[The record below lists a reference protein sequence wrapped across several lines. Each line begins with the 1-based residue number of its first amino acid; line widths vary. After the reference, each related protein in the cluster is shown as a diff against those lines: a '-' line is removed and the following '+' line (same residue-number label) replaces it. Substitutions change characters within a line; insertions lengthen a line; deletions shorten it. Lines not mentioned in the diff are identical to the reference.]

1 MVLIDW
7 LFRGTAWV
15 IAGVYSL
22 TSSYALAII
31 GLTVVVRLI
40 LFPLTAKQVRS
51 MQAMAAAQPEIKKLQ
66 EAYKDDRV
74 VLNTKMMEFYKENGI
89 NPAAGCFPLLL
100 QAPFLITL
108 YNVIYGLTEIK
119 PLRGLM
125 IRVPQ
130 PKYLDHESALYRSLV
145 RSGGKMISWTVDLS
159 QTAAGFEG
167 TVAKRLPYYLLVVL
181 VAVTGIMQQYQ
192 TMRKSPPANE
202 QAAQMQRI
210 MKFLPILFAVF
221 AYNVKAGVVVYWI
234 AGNIWTMAQTAFL
247 YRASAPKPV
256 IGGVTIDLA
265 ERAAAAAAA
274 SAAAPAKGAVKP
286 GAKAVSPKA
295 GSKAISAKAKAAA
308 EKGTNGT
315 PKSNGESKAK
325 NNGMKPTVPRRP
337 TEPQQPTKKSK
348 KA

>member
-1 MVLIDW
+1 MFLIDG
-7 LFRGTAWV
+7 LFRLTAFV
-15 IAGVYSL
+15 IAFLYGV
-22 TSSYALAII
+22 TKSYGLSII
-31 GLTVVVRLI
+31 GLTIVVRL
-40 LFPLTAKQVRS
+40 LMFPLTAKQVRS

-74 VLNTKMMEFYKENGI
+74 TLNTKMMEFYKANGI

-130 PKYLDHESALYRSLV
+130 PKYLDHGSDLYRSLV

-181 VAVTGIMQQYQ
+181 VAVTGILQQFQ

-274 SAAAPAKGAVKP
+274 SAAAPVKP
-286 GAKAVSPKA
+286 TTKAV
-295 GSKAISAKAKAAA
+295 SAKAKAAA
-308 EKGTNGT
+308 AGKTAATGKPSPAVNT
-315 PKSNGESKAK
+315 KAK
-325 NNGMKPTVPRRP
+325 NNGVKPTVPRRS
-337 TEPQQPTKKSK
+337 TDSQQSPKKSK